1 MTMAEVI
8 ERIDKIPVTEEYKD
22 REGKYIGKALTRW
35 VDVKARVLEILR
47 EFEKQKESE
56 VKPNGRI
63 HEENH

>member
-35 VDVKARVLEILR
+35 VDVKARVLEILKEYEER
-47 EFEKQKESE
+47 EVEVNVEKEHLRSG
-56 VKPNGRI
+56 N
-63 HEENH
+63 

>member
-35 VDVKARVLEILR
+35 VDVKARVLEIL
-47 EFEKQKESE
+47 KEYEERE
-56 VKPNGRI
+56 VKP
-63 HEENH
+63 HE